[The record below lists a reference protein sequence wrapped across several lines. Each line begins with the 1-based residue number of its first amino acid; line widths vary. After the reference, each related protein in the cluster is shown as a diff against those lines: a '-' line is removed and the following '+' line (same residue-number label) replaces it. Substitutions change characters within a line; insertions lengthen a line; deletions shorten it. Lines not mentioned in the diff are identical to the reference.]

1 MDQSLLDRAAEH
13 FGHPVTWD
21 GHSTGHAHIDTWLL
35 RQEFDAHTHPT
46 PYGRSYDEAY
56 LAPVPRF
63 AVGDFAVDRRPCE
76 YVRVQSRSW
85 DGHEWSYTLASA
97 NGLPYT
103 RYGSELSPID

>member
-21 GHSTGHAHIDTWLL
+21 GHTTGHAHIDTWLL
-35 RQEFDAHTHPT
+35 RQEFGAPANPLYESD
-46 PYGRSYDEAY
+46 